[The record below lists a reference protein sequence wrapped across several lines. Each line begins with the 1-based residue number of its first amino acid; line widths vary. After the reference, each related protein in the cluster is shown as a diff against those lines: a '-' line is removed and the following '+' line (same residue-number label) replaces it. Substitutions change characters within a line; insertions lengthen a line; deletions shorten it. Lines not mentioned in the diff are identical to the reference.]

1 MSRREH
7 IWRGLHVVGVWLG
20 MWMLGVVHGQPPA
33 VDSMLQVLDQSI
45 EQYARYDSVKLA
57 EIDALRRV
65 LLQTPAQDL
74 RTRYQLSERLFRA
87 YEVFNYDSAFV
98 YATQTRRIAQQ
109 LGEPEAIASA
119 RINFGTILISSG
131 MYKEALDTLQAIERA
146 TLPRSLRAFYYGQLG
161 RCYGEMAAYSDLP
174 YFSTGYTQQAN
185 RYRDS
190 ALHLSE
196 EGTFFHEFLKG
207 FLQAERGDL
216 DAGYAQMRSTLAN
229 PDLGLHER
237 AIVHYL
243 LGELC
248 QQQQQPRQAQW
259 HLAQAAVYD
268 IRTATKENLA
278 LIELA
283 TLLFRQDDLRRASA
297 YIQKANQDAV
307 FYGARQRQIQIA
319 AVLPFIEEQVVRTIE
334 EQKQRLW
341 TYVLGISLL
350 LVFVV
355 ALALII
361 YRQVGKLKKA
371 RNLIEQSHQAQQAI
385 NQQLLEANRLK
396 EDYTQRL
403 EQSNAQ
409 LREANRIKEEYVG
422 YLFSLDS
429 QLFEKFQRIK
439 GELDHYAHHNRWAE
453 VRRVIRDFDLRQE
466 KQTLLA
472 NFDATFMRLFPDF
485 VQDFNSLLRED
496 AQIERKEGQL
506 LTPELRIFALIR
518 LGISDHEKI
527 AQILGYSVNT
537 IYMYKTKARKRSFL
551 PNEAF
556 DDRLMTIT
564 RLGGEKE

>member
-1 MSRREH
+1 MLTCAK
-7 IWRGLHVVGVWLG
+7 LHAQSL
-20 MWMLGVVHGQPPA
+20 P
-33 VDSMLQVLDQSI
+33 VDSMLEVLDQAI
-45 EQYARYDSVKLA
+45 DQHLGYDSAKLA

-65 LLQTPAQDL
+65 LQQTPAQDE
-74 RTRYQLSERLFRA
+74 RTRYRLSERLFRA
-87 YEVFNYDSAFV
+87 YEVFDYDSAFV
-98 YATQTRRIAQQ
+98 YASQTRQIAQQ
-109 LGEPEAIASA
+109 LGEPEAIAAA
-119 RINFGTILISSG
+119 RINFGTILIASG
-131 MYKEALDTLQAIERA
+131 MYKEALDTLQAIDRGS
-146 TLPRSLRAFYYGQLG
+146 LPRPLRAFFYGQLG

-174 YFSTGYTQQAN
+174 YFATGYTHRAN

-190 ALHLSE
+190 ALRLSE
-196 EGTFFHEFLKG
+196 AGTFFHEFLKG
-207 FLQAERGDL
+207 FLQAERGAIA
-216 DAGYAQMRSTLAN
+216 AGYAQIHSTLSN
-229 PDLGLHER
+229 PSLGLHER

-243 LGELC
+243 LGKLC
-248 QQQQQPRQAQW
+248 QTRQQLDSARW
-259 HLAQAAVYD
+259 HLARAAVYD

-283 TLLFRQDDLRRASA
+283 TLLFQQEDLRRASA

-307 FYGARQRQIQIA
+307 YYGARQRQIQIA

-341 TYVLGISLL
+341 AYMSGISLL
-350 LVFVV
+350 LLFVG
-355 ALALII
+355 ALAFVI

-371 RNLIEQSHQAQQAI
+371 RNLIAQSHQAQQAI
-385 NQQLLEANRLK
+385 NQQLMEANRLK
-396 EDYTQRL
+396 EEYTQRL

-429 QLFEKFQRIK
+429 QLFDKFQRIK
-439 GELDHYAHHNRWAE
+439 AELDHYAHHNRWPE
-453 VRRVIRDFDLRQE
+453 VRRVIRDFDVRQE
-466 KQTLLA
+466 KRTLLA

-485 VQDFNSLLRED
+485 VQDFNSLLRQD

-537 IYMYKTKARKRSFL
+537 IYMYKTKARKRSWL
-551 PNEAF
+551 PNEDF
-556 DDRLMTIT
+556 DARLMTIT
-564 RLGGEKE
+564 RLGGEESANGHR